1 MVIIGTVTGIPCQK
15 FGLIARE
22 RLKLDDSRD
31 VFAVQGVG
39 GIFGKIMMGVYG
51 AASFTTQFGALFN
64 LGLDTVALVFTMRL
78 DNESQSNGLES
89 APEVNDLAT

>member
-51 AASFTTQFGALFN
+51 AASVTAQFVG
-64 LGLDTVALVFTMRL
+64 ALVFPMRL
-78 DNESQSNGLES
+78 DKESQSNGLES
-89 APEVNDLAT
+89 APHGERACDLNS